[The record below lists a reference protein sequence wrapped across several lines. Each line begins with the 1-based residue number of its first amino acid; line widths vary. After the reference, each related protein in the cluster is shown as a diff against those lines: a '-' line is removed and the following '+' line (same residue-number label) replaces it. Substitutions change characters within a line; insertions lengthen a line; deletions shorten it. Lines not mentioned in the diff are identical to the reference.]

1 MSWLVAFKQIDIV
14 ARLEMTTLIII
25 IGILLIAF
33 AVYSTIHKCE
43 TEGSFYRPRPFSFAY
58 IVLFVLANSICC
70 FVF

>member
-33 AVYSTIHKCE
+33 AVYSTIQV
-43 TEGSFYRPRPFSFAY
+43 SFIA
-58 IVLFVLANSICC
+58 
-70 FVF
+70 

>member
-33 AVYSTIHKCE
+33 AVYSTIQKVRGKKE
-43 TEGSFYRPRPFSFAY
+43 KSEADLISALSNTDYKVTSFTPMAQ
-58 IVLFVLANSICC
+58 
-70 FVF
+70 